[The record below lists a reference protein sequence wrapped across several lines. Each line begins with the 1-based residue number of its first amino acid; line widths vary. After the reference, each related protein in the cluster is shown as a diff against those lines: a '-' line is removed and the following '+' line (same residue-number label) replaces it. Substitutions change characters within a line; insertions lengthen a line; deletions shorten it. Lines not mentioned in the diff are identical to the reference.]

1 MADDPTTRF
10 SDRVEYYLRYRPHYP
25 KALLEFFRSDL
36 ALTPDHIIADIGSGT
51 GFLAQM
57 FLRNGNTV
65 YGVEPNQEMREAGEK
80 LLGEYPQ
87 FISVDG
93 TAEATTLAEHAIDVI
108 VAAQAF
114 HWFDPQQA
122 REEFLRILK
131 PGGIVALIWN
141 NRLIDASLFSREYE
155 TLVQHYS
162 TDLDYVVNR
171 SMRAMDRGTMEAFF
185 GPDGFKRVEFDNQ
198 QMFDFG
204 GLRGRLL
211 SSSYAPLEAEP
222 QYQPMMHELQ
232 MLFNRYQENGAVC
245 FDYKTEM
252 YYGTLA

>member
-1 MADDPTTRF
+1 MSTDPTTRF

-25 KALLEFFRSDL
+25 KGLLEFFRNDL

-65 YGVEPNQEMREAGEK
+65 YGVEPNQEMREAGEE
-80 LLGEYPQ
+80 LLNEYDQ

-93 TAEATTLAEHAIDVI
+93 TAEATTLADHSIDIV

-122 REEFLRILK
+122 RKEFLRVLK
-131 PGGIVALIWN
+131 PGGIAGLVWN

-162 TDLDYVVNR
+162 TDLDYVANR
-171 SMRAMDRGTMEAFF
+171 AMRVMDRGTMEAFF
-185 GPDGFKRVEFDNQ
+185 GSDGFKRVEFENQ
-198 QMFDFG
+198 QMFDFE

-211 SSSYAPLEAEP
+211 SSSYAPLEGEP
-222 QYQPMMHELQ
+222 HYQPLMHELQ
-232 MLFNRYQENGAVC
+232 MLFNQHQENGAVC
-245 FDYKTEM
+245 FDYTTEM
-252 YYGTLA
+252 YYGRLE